1 MEDCI
6 DQLSNISRRTIL
18 LRLARLMVVS
28 VVVSGFD
35 LTACSQQPST
45 SSTSTSPSLPLSVGP
60 TLYTYRG
67 HSGIVYAV
75 AWSPDGKRIA
85 SGSADATVQ
94 VWDAADGSNMYIF
107 QGHSDRVFAVAW
119 SPDGKRIAS
128 GSADATV
135 QVWKTA

>member
-45 SSTSTSPSLPLSVGP
+45 SSTSTSPSLPPSVGP